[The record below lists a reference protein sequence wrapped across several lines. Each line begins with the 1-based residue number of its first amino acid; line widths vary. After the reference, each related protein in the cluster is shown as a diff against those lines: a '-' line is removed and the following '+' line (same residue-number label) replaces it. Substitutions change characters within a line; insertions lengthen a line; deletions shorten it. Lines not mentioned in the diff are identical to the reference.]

1 MEQIAAFYRVDDDG
15 IFHQAPNFVRA
26 PDYDL
31 FKEDKDTYTYPTE
44 GGWYW
49 FDTLEEAKQF
59 FNIQD

>member
-1 MEQIAAFYRVDDDG
+1 MAFYKLDQDQN
-15 IFHQAPNFVRA
+15 FFEAPNFVEA
-26 PDYDL
+26 PDYSL
-31 FKEDKDTYTYPTE
+31 FKEEKDTYTYPTE